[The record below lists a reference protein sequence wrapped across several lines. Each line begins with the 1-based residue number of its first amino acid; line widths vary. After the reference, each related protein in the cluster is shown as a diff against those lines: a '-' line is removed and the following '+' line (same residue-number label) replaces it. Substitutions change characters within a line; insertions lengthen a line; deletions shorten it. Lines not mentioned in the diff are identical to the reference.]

1 MDASASG
8 VLFTPDETP
17 ERTAKSCGPDTRCW
31 CQAGGNYS
39 AVDGDKTNSLTG
51 ESTKY
56 AVKPLRRGRRSV
68 SAALYARVR
77 QCANF
82 RHTRP
87 RVQRAPGIPCALC
100 SLGGANELENSGK
113 SCRENA
119 DVHPLFENW

>member
-1 MDASASG
+1 MDALASG

-17 ERTAKSCGPDTRCW
+17 RRTAKSCGPDTRCW
-31 CQAGGNYS
+31 CQAGGEYP

-56 AVKPLRRGRRSV
+56 AVKPLRRGCRSV

-77 QCANF
+77 QSAHF
-82 RHTRP
+82 WHTRP

-100 SLGGANELENSGK
+100 S
-113 SCRENA
+113 
-119 DVHPLFENW
+119 